1 EQPPSGNERWRESAP
16 AWNRQPDRADRPRG
30 RRSPHGAAIPEVA
43 PFVSL
48 NGQVRLPVDP
58 KSTIFNTD
66 AQVFSD
72 AGVPCVLFM
81 ENYDINRTGYHDT
94 HDTMALI
101 DLDYGAAVCA
111 ITIESVAR
119 ATMDVA
125 DQ

>member
-16 AWNRQPDRADRPRG
+16 AWNPQPDRADRPGG

-81 ENYDINRTGYHDT
+81 ENYDINGTGDHDT
-94 HDTMALI
+94 HDTLALLNR
-101 DLDYGAAVCA
+101 DHGAPGWRV
-111 ITIESVAR
+111 T
-119 ATMDVA
+119 
-125 DQ
+125 